1 MTNINEAREVDLDEM
16 TETVQSSTQD
26 EKIMAAI
33 GHATIIWPVVGILA
47 PLVVWATQREKS
59 RFVAFQAVQAAVYHM
74 TLILAGLAC
83 GVCWACSYLGMIV
96 GVIAVPLSMAAA
108 LPAEMAPTRDLPPEA
123 AIPMLFGFLVMIAF
137 YVAIFG
143 LLFLG
148 LAVWAAYIGYGLY
161 GAVANLQGKDFRYAI
176 LGSRLERYL
185 KGTSA
190 PSKTA
195 P

>member
-1 MTNINEAREVDLDEM
+1 
-16 TETVQSSTQD
+16 
-26 EKIMAAI
+26 MAAL
-33 GHATIIWPVVGILA
+33 GHATIIWPVMGIVA
-47 PLVVWATQREKS
+47 PLIIWATQREKS
-59 RFVAFQAVQAAVYHM
+59 RFVAFQALQAGVYQM

-83 GVCWACSYLGMIV
+83 GVCYFCSYLGMIV
-96 GVIAVPLSMAAA
+96 GAIAMPLSMAFT
-108 LPAEMAPTRDLPPEA
+108 LPAEGAPSSDLPPEA
-123 AIPMLFGFLVMIAF
+123 MISILFGFLAMIVF

-161 GAVANLQGKDFRYAI
+161 GAVANLWGKDFRYAI

-185 KGTSA
+185 QGTPA
-190 PSKTA
+190 KPGTT